1 MVYTNSLRSCRTTY
15 DLGSQ
20 EIRKYQESVQTPNDT
35 QCPAPPPRQKKKFPN
50 TSKKAPEKWRANPPP
65 PAMHHPR
72 AKPDPAPNTK
82 YPTTDRSQQDT
93 QWKYTHPKLTTM
105 T

>member
-20 EIRKYQESVQTPNDT
+20 ETRKYQESVQTPQNDT
-35 QCPAPPPRQKKKFPN
+35 QCPTPLPHQNKKFSN

-65 PAMHHPR
+65 PPAMHQPR
-72 AKPDPAPNTK
+72 TKPDPAPNTPQ
-82 YPTTDRSQQDT
+82 PTAANKTLSGNIPT
-93 QWKYTHPKLTTM
+93 QN
-105 T
+105 